1 MRNTSLVFI
10 VDATCVAHMIVF
22 FGRPFV
28 ALKQHKNLPGVQ
40 IRALSCQPNSQ
51 SGLSSPLS
59 FPFRTR
65 RLQTRVLSVV
75 LKRAHVDLLS
85 GELLLAPF
93 LVHITLWQTSVRM
106 DSMDRQTNDNVC
118 FPG

>member
-10 VDATCVAHMIVF
+10 VDATCVADMIVFF

-28 ALKQHKNLPGVQ
+28 
-40 IRALSCQPNSQ
+40 RALSCQPTSQ

-65 RLQTRVLSVV
+65 RLQTRVFSVV

-85 GELLLAPF
+85 GELSLAPF
-93 LVHITLWQTSVRM
+93 LVHITLWQTSPVRM
-106 DSMDRQTNDNVC
+106 DSVDRQTNGQC
-118 FPG
+118 LFPWLI